1 MNNISK
7 LVIIGSVAITLSSC
21 GDSWLEPKPLSFYSP
36 ENTLVDAKGMWAAL
50 GTCEKRIKAE
60 FYGDGP
66 AIITEHIFSEVAIE
80 GTTDKTRSKC
90 GYYA

>member
-50 GTCEKRIKAE
+50 GRKGLKRSFME
-60 FYGDGP
+60 MDLP
-66 AIITEHIFSEVAIE
+66 LLPNIFFL
-80 GTTDKTRSKC
+80 R
-90 GYYA
+90 

>member
-36 ENTLVDAKGMWAAL
+36 ENTLVDAKGAT
-50 GTCEKRIKAE
+50 GTLLNEEMVLLFFPNVQQIPTDCKA
-60 FYGDGP
+60 
-66 AIITEHIFSEVAIE
+66 
-80 GTTDKTRSKC
+80 
-90 GYYA
+90 

>member
-36 ENTLVDAKGMWAAL
+36 ENTLVDLVLVRKGL
-50 GTCEKRIKAE
+50 KRSFME
-60 FYGDGP
+60 MDLP
-66 AIITEHIFSEVAIE
+66 LLPNIFFL
-80 GTTDKTRSKC
+80 R
-90 GYYA
+90 

>member
-60 FYGDGP
+60 FYGDVRGEKRNVS
-66 AIITEHIFSEVAIE
+66 I
-80 GTTDKTRSKC
+80 C
-90 GYYA
+90 GRLEND

>member
-50 GTCEKRIKAE
+50 GLSLI
-60 FYGDGP
+60 
-66 AIITEHIFSEVAIE
+66 HI
-80 GTTDKTRSKC
+80 
-90 GYYA
+90 